1 MTSVNGVDPEN
12 ATISNPPA
20 STTSEHGLTNVG
32 VTDQNSGPRRRR
44 AALEGISGALS
55 TQPNPT
61 PQWKQ
66 EINRR
71 VAAHKNRKNG
81 QQQDLPVHTETAA
94 PTKAAQAAA
103 RVAARYAKAPTYSQM
118 QAEEARVAVRHAEI
132 ATKVALEAQAAAES
146 ALAGLHAATVE
157 VPSRG
162 PVVLETIS
170 QPQKRVEAESLRV
183 AAASS
188 ARPEPAQARPVK
200 NLTHDQARAEV
211 EVHAGVRFEEP
222 VRESI
227 PMTVAPPLAPEPIIE
242 PEPRYELP
250 FAVRWDPDMP
260 ARSGE
265 RKQTRSR
272 AQEEFELATEDW
284 WSPGEADASL
294 REAPI
299 EVVEGEPV
307 HANLIQF
314 PRELVA
320 TRKMRPRL
328 AEQYAGNITEV
339 EGQLSIFEVHPDSTS
354 AATTEAEGIAS
365 VEGAESPVTA
375 WTGPEWSG
383 IQLDAHPMREREMAV
398 EAETE
403 SSTHLAPL
411 GLRLMAAVVDCAL
424 ILACF
429 VMCGF
434 IAASRISH
442 PPSGKP
448 AEVLGVVAIVLIG
461 LLYYGLFLSLPVS
474 TPGMKYAG
482 IGLCTF
488 DDQSP
493 TREQLMRRLGAMFLS
508 LLPVGLGFVWSVFDE
523 DHMSWHD
530 RYSRT
535 YLRKL

>member
-1 MTSVNGVDPEN
+1 M
-12 ATISNPPA
+12 
-20 STTSEHGLTNVG
+20 
-32 VTDQNSGPRRRR
+32 
-44 AALEGISGALS
+44 S
-55 TQPNPT
+55 TQPNLT

-81 QQQDLPVHTETAA
+81 LQQDTPAPTETAA
-94 PTKAAQAAA
+94 TSRAAQAAA

-132 ATKVALEAQAAAES
+132 ATKVALEAQAAAET
-146 ALAGLHAATVE
+146 ALAGLHAASAE
-157 VPSRG
+157 LPSRG
-162 PVVLETIS
+162 PAVVETIS
-170 QPQKRVEAESLRV
+170 QPQKKVEAEPLRAQPAPPAPAESYERPQAQTQAQPEVPRYASARV
-183 AAASS
+183 AEPQQEPIPIVVAS
-188 ARPEPAQARPVK
+188 QV
-200 NLTHDQARAEV
+200 
-211 EVHAGVRFEEP
+211 
-222 VRESI
+222 
-227 PMTVAPPLAPEPIIE
+227 APEPVVE
-242 PEPRYELP
+242 PEPHYELP
-250 FAVRWDPDMP
+250 FAVRWDSDMP
-260 ARSGE
+260 ARSAE
-265 RKQTRSR
+265 RRQTRSR

-284 WSPGEADASL
+284 WSPGDAGSSL
-294 REAPI
+294 RSEPI
-299 EVVEGEPV
+299 EVIEGEPA

-328 AEQYAGNITEV
+328 AEQYTGAVAET
-339 EGQLSIFEVHPDSTS
+339 EGQLSIFEVHPESGA
-354 AATTEAEGIAS
+354 AATAEIETVAAEIS
-365 VEGAESPVTA
+365 ESPATV

-383 IQLDAHPMREREMAV
+383 IQLGAHPVQARVVVADP
-398 EAETE
+398 AEE
-403 SSTHLAPL
+403 KSTHLAPL
-411 GLRLMAAVVDCAL
+411 GLRLMATVVDCAL
-424 ILACF
+424 ILASF

-434 IAASRISH
+434 IAAARFSH

-448 AEVLGVVAIVLIG
+448 AEVLGVVALVLIG
-461 LLYYGLFLSLPVS
+461 LLYYALFLSLPVS

-508 LLPVGLGFVWSVFDE
+508 LLPVGLGFVWSIFDE